1 MPNTTPI
8 KAQKNQ
14 EVMNSQENL
23 ITIKENFL
31 DIGKKMF
38 KIIYIFNLGQLL
50 KITYGLKM

>member
-1 MPNTTPI
+1 VPNTTPI

>member
-1 MPNTTPI
+1 
-8 KAQKNQ
+8 
-14 EVMNSQENL
+14 MNSQENL